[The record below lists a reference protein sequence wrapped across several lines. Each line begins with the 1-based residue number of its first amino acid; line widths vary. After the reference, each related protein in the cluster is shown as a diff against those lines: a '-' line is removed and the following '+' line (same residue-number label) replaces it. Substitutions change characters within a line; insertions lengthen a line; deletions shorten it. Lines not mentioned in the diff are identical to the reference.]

1 MKKRT
6 IKTKEVKKKKN
17 YSKYISTFL
26 STPLKC
32 DRSKRSK
39 LRITKYIAAR
49 AGEYSGLNNQLF
61 HERGD
66 TKKKSKNR
74 KPRRN
79 PLIQGLPWY
88 ENNNV
93 R

>member
-49 AGEYSGLNNQLF
+49 TEAYSGISNQLF

>member
-6 IKTKEVKKKKN
+6 IKAKEVKKNN

-26 STPLKC
+26 STPLEC

-49 AGEYSGLNNQLF
+49 NGEYSELNN
-61 HERGD
+61 
-66 TKKKSKNR
+66 
-74 KPRRN
+74 
-79 PLIQGLPWY
+79 
-88 ENNNV
+88 
-93 R
+93 